1 MATDYR
7 YDQFNDVLETVERVE
22 LHIVPSVS
30 PFVIHLD
37 EVPLRGDP
45 STVIVREVI
54 GTVEGA
60 RQYGRTF
67 TEVAETP
74 AQDAFRLDYNTGAD
88 NDANWN
94 TGAMIFN
101 AADASVMVEVTY
113 QATGTLASLK
123 TNHYPSWWTDRGDG
137 SDGDFYPTEDTTI
150 EGVKNYASVM
160 IPEGVTVSVS
170 PAVLIKCQGA
180 FVNKGTV
187 TADGQGAVGAPRDR
201 VPESDEYSSPPAL
214 GIAGADGTVSL
225 GGAGGATKEGAGGGV
240 GGAPK
245 IGDKTV
251 AVQFYRTTLLHDGN
265 IFNAFG
271 SGGGSGAGTYSNRE
285 TGAGGAGGGGII
297 IAAGEAYNAGAITA
311 NGLKGEDCGINVNA
325 GGGGGGGGAIIIVA
339 RRIANTG
346 IVTVNG
352 GAAGVNTT
360 NYKPGA
366 AAAGGE
372 GFVVMKEVDA
382 L

>member
-45 STVIVREVI
+45 STVIVREVT

-150 EGVKNYASVM
+150 EGVKNYASVL

-180 FVNKGTV
+180 FVNMGTV
-187 TADGQGAVGAPRDR
+187 TADGQGASGGAAVKVPSGENAAAGGESGDR
-201 VPESDEYSSPPAL
+201 GYTSV
-214 GIAGADGTVSL
+214 
-225 GGAGGATKEGAGGGV
+225 GGAGGGLDNNGGGEGAA
-240 GGAPK
+240 GAPQAF
-245 IGDKTV
+245 GKTV
-251 AVQFYRTTLLHDGN
+251 EAGFYRTMLLDAGDLLTSV
-265 IFNAFG
+265 G
-271 SGGGSGAGTYSNRE
+271 SGGGSGAGSYNNKK
-285 TGAGGAGGGGII
+285 TGAGGAGGGGILV
-297 IAAGEAYNAGAITA
+297 AAGEAYNAGTISA
-311 NGLKGEDCGINVNA
+311 NGAKGEDCSTNYNA
-325 GGGGGGGGAIIIVA
+325 GGGGGGGGAVIIVA
-339 RRIANTG
+339 RRVMNAGTITA
-346 IVTVNG
+346 NG
-352 GAAGVNTT
+352 GAAGENTT
-360 NYKPGA
+360 KYKPGA

>member
-45 STVIVREVI
+45 STVIVREVT

-101 AADASVMVEVTY
+101 AADASTMVEVTY

-170 PAVLIKCQGA
+170 SAVLIKCQGA
-180 FVNKGTV
+180 FVNMGTV
-187 TADGQGAVGAPRDR
+187 TADGQGAAGAPRDK
-201 VPESDEYSSPPAL
+201 VENSDSPSPAL
-214 GIAGADGTVSL
+214 GKAGTSGNVSL
-225 GGAGGATKEGAGGGV
+225 GGAGGATKGGKGGGV

-245 IGDKTV
+245 VGDKTV
-251 AVQFYRTTLLHDGN
+251 AVQFYRTTLLRDGN
-265 IFNAFG
+265 IFNTFG
-271 SGGGSGAGTYSNRE
+271 SGGGSGAGEYSNQE
-285 TGAGGAGGGGII
+285 TGAGGAGGGGILV
-297 IAAGEAYNAGAITA
+297 AAGEVYNVGTISA
-311 NGLKGEDCGINVNA
+311 NGAKGEDCGTNYNA
-325 GGGGGGGGAIIIVA
+325 GGGGGGGGAVIVVA
-339 RRIANTG
+339 RRVMNAGTI
-346 IVTVNG
+346 TVNG
-352 GAAGVNTT
+352 GAAGENTT
-360 NYKPGA
+360 KNKPGA

>member
-30 PFVIHLD
+30 PYIIHLD

-45 STVIVREVI
+45 STVQVREVLSI
-54 GTVEGA
+54 ASSGKE
-60 RQYGRTF
+60 YGRTF
-67 TEVAETP
+67 TEVAEPP
-74 AQDAFRLDYNTGAD
+74 AKSNFRLDYNTGAD
-88 NDANWN
+88 GDANWN
-94 TGAMIFN
+94 TGAMLFN

-150 EGVKNYASVM
+150 YGIKNYASVF
-160 IPEGVTVSVS
+160 IPAGVTVTVS
-170 PAVLIKCQGA
+170 PTVLVKCQGA
-180 FVNKGTV
+180 FINKGKI
-187 TADGQGAVGAPRDR
+187 TADGQGAAGAPRDK
-201 VPESDEYSSPPAL
+201 VPQGGEYDTTIATGIKGES
-214 GIAGADGTVSL
+214 GNVSL
-225 GGAGGATKEGAGGGV
+225 GGAGGATVNGDGGGA

-245 IGDKTV
+245 VSGKTV
-251 AVQFYRTTLLHDGN
+251 AVQFYRTVLMETGDILS
-265 IFNAFG
+265 ASG
-271 SGGGSGAGTYSNRE
+271 SGGGSGAGTYENKE
-285 TGAGGAGGGGII
+285 TGAGGAGGGGIL
-297 IAAGEAYNAGAITA
+297 IAAGEVYNSGTISA
-311 NGLKGEDCGINVNA
+311 NGASGENCGTNVNA
-325 GGGGGGGGAIIIVA
+325 GGGGGGGGAVVIVA
-339 RRIANTG
+339 RRITNTG
-346 IVTVNG
+346 VVTASG

-360 NYKPGA
+360 NYKPGL

-372 GFVVMKEVDA
+372 GYIAMKEVDG

>member
-22 LHIVPSVS
+22 SHIVPSVS

-45 STVIVREVI
+45 STVIVREVT
-54 GTVEGA
+54 GTVEGV

-187 TADGQGAVGAPRDR
+187 TADGQGAAGAPRDK
-201 VPESDEYSSPPAL
+201 VASSDSPPPAL
-214 GIAGADGTVSL
+214 GIAGTSGNVSL
-225 GGAGGATKEGAGGGV
+225 GGAGGSTKEGAGGGV

-265 IFNAFG
+265 IFNAVG
-271 SGGGSGAGTYSNRE
+271 SGGGSGAGTYSNKE
-285 TGAGGAGGGGII
+285 TGAGGAGGGSILV
-297 IAAGEAYNAGAITA
+297 AAGEAYNAGTISA
-311 NGLKGEDCGINVNA
+311 NGAKGEDCSNSYNA
-325 GGGGGGGGAIIIVA
+325 GGGGGGGGAVVVVA
-339 RRIANTG
+339 RRVYNAGTITA
-346 IVTVNG
+346 NG
-352 GAAGVNTT
+352 GAAGENTT
-360 NYKPGA
+360 KNKPGA

-372 GFVVMKEVDA
+372 GFVVIKEVDV

>member
-22 LHIVPSVS
+22 LHIVPNVS

-45 STVIVREVI
+45 STVIVREVT
-54 GTVEGA
+54 GTVEGV

-137 SDGDFYPTEDTTI
+137 SDGDFYPTADTTI

-170 PAVLIKCQGA
+170 AAVLIKCQGA
-180 FVNKGTV
+180 FVNRGTV
-187 TADGQGAVGAPRDR
+187 TADGQGAAGAPRDK
-201 VPESDEYSSPPAL
+201 VVSSDDPPPAL
-214 GIAGADGTVSL
+214 GIAGTSGNVSL
-225 GGAGGATKEGAGGGV
+225 GGAGGATRDGAGGGV

-265 IFNAFG
+265 IFNAVG
-271 SGGGSGAGTYSNRE
+271 SGGGSGAGTYSNKE
-285 TGAGGAGGGGII
+285 TGAGGAGGGGIL
-297 IAAGEAYNAGAITA
+297 IAAGEAYNAGAISA
-311 NGLKGEDCGINVNA
+311 NGAKGEDCSTYNNA
-325 GGGGGGGGAIIIVA
+325 GGGGGGGGAVIIVA
-339 RRIANTG
+339 RRIMNAGT
-346 IVTVNG
+346 ITANG
-352 GAAGVNTT
+352 GAAGENTT
-360 NYKPGA
+360 KNKPGE

-372 GFVVMKEVDA
+372 GFVIMKEVDA

>member
-45 STVIVREVI
+45 STVIVREVT
-54 GTVEGA
+54 GTVEGS

-101 AADASVMVEVTY
+101 AADALVMVEVTY
-113 QATGTLASLK
+113 QATGTLASIK

-180 FVNKGTV
+180 FVNMGTV
-187 TADGQGAVGAPRDR
+187 TADGQGAAGAPRDHG
-201 VPESDEYSSPPAL
+201 PSEDSSPPAL

-225 GGAGGATKEGAGGGV
+225 GGAGGATEKAQAAASAVLLKSEIKQWRCNLV
-240 GGAPK
+240 GRRCFMTG
-245 IGDKTV
+245 TSLT
-251 AVQFYRTTLLHDGN
+251 R
-265 IFNAFG
+265 
-271 SGGGSGAGTYSNRE
+271 SGAVAE
-285 TGAGGAGGGGII
+285 
-297 IAAGEAYNAGAITA
+297 AAQALRIKEQARAEQAVAAFSFRQAKRITQA
-311 NGLKGEDCGINVNA
+311 PSRQTEQKAKTAQQI
-325 GGGGGGGGAIIIVA
+325 
-339 RRIANTG
+339 
-346 IVTVNG
+346 
-352 GAAGVNTT
+352 TT
-360 NYKPGA
+360 RA
-366 AAAGGE
+366 AAVAAAVRSSSSRDG
-372 GFVVMKEVDA
+372 
-382 L
+382 

>member
-7 YDQFNDVLETVERVE
+7 YDQFNDVLEAVERVE

-45 STVIVREVI
+45 STVIVREVT
-54 GTVEGA
+54 GTVEGV

-180 FVNKGTV
+180 FVNMGTV
-187 TADGQGAVGAPRDR
+187 TAEGQGAAG
-201 VPESDEYSSPPAL
+201 
-214 GIAGADGTVSL
+214 GIARQAPGEYDSDGDDGKVGFLST
-225 GGAGGATKEGAGGGV
+225 GGAGGAVDKTTTARGGAGGGI
-240 GGAPK
+240 ALFQDTEFWSK
-245 IGDKTV
+245 E
-251 AVQFYRTTLLHDGN
+251 AYRTSLVNNGEYLVALG
-265 IFNAFG
+265 A
-271 SGGGSGAGTYSNRE
+271 GGGSGA
-285 TGAGGAGGGGII
+285 
-297 IAAGEAYNAGAITA
+297 AISTTWS
-311 NGLKGEDCGINVNA
+311 GA
-325 GGGGGGGGAIIIVA
+325 GGGGGGGILVTAGEVYNGGTISANGASGGNGDNKWAGAGGGGGGGAVVIIA
-339 RRIANTG
+339 RRIGNAGT
-346 IVTVNG
+346 ITANG
-352 GAAGVNTT
+352 GATGTGKYV
-360 NYKPGA
+360 GA
-366 AAAGGE
+366 AGE
-372 GFVVMKEVDA
+372 DGVVYMKEVDG

>member
-45 STVIVREVI
+45 STVIVREVT
-54 GTVEGA
+54 GTVEGS

-101 AADASVMVEVTY
+101 AADALVMVEVTY
-113 QATGTLASLK
+113 QATGTLASIK

-180 FVNKGTV
+180 FVNMGTV
-187 TADGQGAVGAPRDR
+187 TADGQGAAGAP
-201 VPESDEYSSPPAL
+201 SDHGPSEDSSPPAL

-225 GGAGGATKEGAGGGV
+225 GGAGGATEKGAGGGV

-245 IGDKTV
+245 VGDKTV
-251 AVQFYRTTLLHDGN
+251 AVQFGRKALLHDGN
-265 IFNAFG
+265 IFNAVG
-271 SGGGSGAGTYSNRE
+271 SGGGSGAGTTNKG
-285 TGAGGAGGGGII
+285 TGAGGAGGGGILVS
-297 IAAGEAYNAGAITA
+297 AGEAYNAGTISA
-311 NGLKGEDCGINVNA
+311 NGAKGEDCSANYNA
-325 GGGGGGGGAIIIVA
+325 GGGGGGGGAVILVA
-339 RRIANTG
+339 RRVMNAGTITA
-346 IVTVNG
+346 IG
-352 GAAGVNTT
+352 GAAGENTT
-360 NYKPGA
+360 KNKPGA

-372 GFVVMKEVDA
+372 GIVVMKEVDE

>member
-45 STVIVREVI
+45 STVIVREVT

-101 AADASVMVEVTY
+101 AADASTMVEVTY

-180 FVNKGTV
+180 FVNMGTV
-187 TADGQGAVGAPRDR
+187 TADGQGAAGAPRDK
-201 VPESDEYSSPPAL
+201 VESSGSPSPAL
-214 GIAGADGTVSL
+214 GKTGASGNVSL
-225 GGAGGATKEGAGGGV
+225 GGAGGATKAGEGGGV

-251 AVQFYRTTLLHDGN
+251 AVQFYRTTVLHDGN

-271 SGGGSGAGTYSNRE
+271 SGGGSGAGTYSNKE
-285 TGAGGAGGGGII
+285 TGAGGAGGGGIFV
-297 IAAGEAYNAGAITA
+297 AAGEVYNVGTISA
-311 NGLKGEDCGINVNA
+311 NGAKGEDCSTNLNA
-325 GGGGGGGGAIIIVA
+325 GGGGGGGGAVIVVA
-339 RRIANTG
+339 RRVMNAGTISA
-346 IVTVNG
+346 NG

-360 NYKPGA
+360 NSKPGA

>member
-22 LHIVPSVS
+22 MHIVPSVS

-45 STVIVREVI
+45 STIIVREVTGI
-54 GTVEGA
+54 VEGVK
-60 RQYGRTF
+60 QYGRTF

-74 AQDAFRLDYNTGAD
+74 AQDTFRPDYNTGAD
-88 NDANWN
+88 GDANWN
-94 TGAMIFN
+94 TGAMLFN
-101 AADASVMVEVTY
+101 AANASVAVEVTY

-137 SDGDFYPTEDTTI
+137 SDGDFYPTADITVS
-150 EGVKNYASVM
+150 GVKNYASVFV
-160 IPEGVTVSVS
+160 PAGVTVTVS
-170 PAVLIKCQGA
+170 PAALIKCQGA
-180 FVNKGTV
+180 FVNMGTV
-187 TADGQGAVGAPRDR
+187 TADGQGAAGAPRDK
-201 VPESDEYSSPPAL
+201 VASGDLPPPAL
-214 GIAGADGTVSL
+214 GIAGTSGNVSL

-245 IGDKTV
+245 IGDRTV

-265 IFNAFG
+265 VFNAFG
-271 SGGGSGAGTYSNRE
+271 SGGGSGAGTYANKN
-285 TGAGGAGGGGII
+285 TGAGGAGGGGIL
-297 IAAGEAYNAGAITA
+297 IAAGEAYNGGTISA
-311 NGLKGEDCGINVNA
+311 NGAKGEDCSLYFNA
-325 GGGGGGGGAIIIVA
+325 GGGGGGGGAVIIIA
-339 RRIANTG
+339 RRIANEG
-346 IVTVNG
+346 IITANG
-352 GAAGVNTT
+352 GAAGVNTSK
-360 NYKPGA
+360 YKPGL

-372 GFVVMKEVDA
+372 GIVVTKEVDG

>member
-45 STVIVREVI
+45 STIIVREVT

-67 TEVAETP
+67 VEVAETP

-94 TGAMIFN
+94 TGAMLFN

-113 QATGTLASLK
+113 HATGTLASLK

-137 SDGDFYPTEDTTI
+137 SDGDFYPTADITVS
-150 EGVKNYASVM
+150 GVKNYASVFV
-160 IPEGVTVSVS
+160 PAGVTVTVS
-170 PAVLIKCQGA
+170 PAALIKCQGA
-180 FVNKGTV
+180 FVNMGTV
-187 TADGQGAVGAPRDR
+187 TADGQGAAGAPRDK
-201 VPESDEYSSPPAL
+201 VASGDNPSPAL
-214 GIAGADGTVSL
+214 GIAGTSGNVSL

-245 IGDKTV
+245 IGDRTV

-265 IFNAFG
+265 VFNAVG
-271 SGGGSGAGTYSNRE
+271 SGGGSGAGTYANKN
-285 TGAGGAGGGGII
+285 TGAGGAGGGGIL
-297 IAAGEAYNAGAITA
+297 IAAGEAYNGGTISA
-311 NGLKGEDCGINVNA
+311 NGAKGEDCSLYYNA
-325 GGGGGGGGAIIIVA
+325 GGGGGGGGAVIIIA
-339 RRIANTG
+339 RRIANEG
-346 IVTVNG
+346 IITANG
-352 GAAGVNTT
+352 GAAGVNTSK
-360 NYKPGA
+360 YKPGL

-372 GFVVMKEVDA
+372 GIVVTKEVDG

>member
-30 PFVIHLD
+30 PYIIHLD

-45 STVIVREVI
+45 STVIVREVT
-54 GTVEGA
+54 GTVEGV

-88 NDANWN
+88 GDANWN

-123 TNHYPSWWTDRGDG
+123 TNHYPPWWTDRGDG
-137 SDGDFYPTEDTTI
+137 SDGDFCPTADTTI

-160 IPEGVTVSVS
+160 IPEGVTVTVS
-170 PAVLIKCQGA
+170 PAVFIKCQGA

-187 TADGQGAVGAPRDR
+187 TAEGQGAAGAPRDK
-201 VPESDEYSSPPAL
+201 VVSSDDPPPAL

-225 GGAGGATKEGAGGGV
+225 GGAGGATKEGEGGGV

-245 IGDKTV
+245 IGGKTV

-265 IFNAFG
+265 IFNAVG
-271 SGGGSGAGTYSNRE
+271 SGGGSGAGTYSNKE
-285 TGAGGAGGGGII
+285 TGAGGAGGGGIL
-297 IAAGEAYNAGAITA
+297 IAAGEVYNAGTLSA
-311 NGLKGEDCGINVNA
+311 NGAKGEDCSTYNNA
-325 GGGGGGGGAIIIVA
+325 GGGGGGGGAVIIVA
-339 RRIANTG
+339 RRVMNAGTITA
-346 IVTVNG
+346 NG
-352 GAAGVNTT
+352 GAAGENTT
-360 NYKPGA
+360 KYKPGE

>member
-45 STVIVREVI
+45 STVIVREVT

-94 TGAMIFN
+94 TGAMLFN

-137 SDGDFYPTEDTTI
+137 SDGDFYSTEDTTI

-180 FVNKGTV
+180 FVNMGTV
-187 TADGQGAVGAPRDR
+187 TADGQGAAGAPRDR
-201 VPESDEYSSPPAL
+201 VPEGGDHSNPPAL

-225 GGAGGATKEGAGGGV
+225 GGAGGATAVGEGGGV
-240 GGAPK
+240 GGSPK
-245 IGDKTV
+245 VGDKTV
-251 AVQFYRTTLLHDGN
+251 AVQIYRTALLHDGN

-271 SGGGSGAGTYSNRE
+271 SGGGSGAGTSAKRE
-285 TGAGGAGGGGII
+285 TGAGGAGGGGIFV
-297 IAAGEAYNAGAITA
+297 AAGEVYNAGTITA
-311 NGLKGEDCGINVNA
+311 NGLKGEDLGITYNA

-346 IVTVNG
+346 IVTANG

-372 GFVVMKEVDA
+372 GFVVMKEGDA